1 MCTDHFRSCAATA
14 LTAVQR
20 HDPLPHSLS
29 AGDIC
34 LNITATSSA
43 AIISGS
49 MTPTPPRPISAPSG
63 VLQFATAAVL
73 LTYLSFTTGWWFW
86 ITVGVAGALAI
97 SGSVLVGSAS
107 TTRRLPLKTL
117 VETWMPMLPIHFAA
131 FLVLFG
137 AGLVFAEYGSSM
149 IGILLITAG
158 YGTFSAQT
166 ILKVARKLT
175 R

>member
-1 MCTDHFRSCAATA
+1 ME
-14 LTAVQR
+14 
-20 HDPLPHSLS
+20 
-29 AGDIC
+29 
-34 LNITATSSA
+34 
-43 AIISGS
+43 
-49 MTPTPPRPISAPSG
+49 
-63 VLQFATAAVL
+63 
-73 LTYLSFTTGWWFW
+73 
-86 ITVGVAGALAI
+86 VAGALAI
-97 SGSVLVGSAS
+97 SGSVLVVSAS

>member
-1 MCTDHFRSCAATA
+1 
-14 LTAVQR
+14 
-20 HDPLPHSLS
+20 
-29 AGDIC
+29 
-34 LNITATSSA
+34 
-43 AIISGS
+43 
-49 MTPTPPRPISAPSG
+49 MTPTLPPPISARSG
-63 VLQFATAAVL
+63 VLQLATAAVL
-73 LTYLSFTTGWWFW
+73 LTYLSFATDWRFC
-86 ITVGVAGALAI
+86 ITVEVAGALAI
-97 SGSVLVGSAS
+97 SGSVLVVSAS

-137 AGLVFAEYGSSM
+137 AGLVFAEYGSSI